1 MNEIEKRK
9 KRCCFTGHRPE
20 KLTVD
25 EAELRKGL
33 ESAIDNAIAAGF
45 RTFISGMSRGTDL
58 WAAAI
63 VLSRKKVHPDVHL
76 ICAVP
81 HPGFEER
88 WNSDWQRL
96 YHDVLAE
103 ADLVRTISHSYTR
116 GCYQIRNCW
125 MVDHSALVIAAY
137 NGSNGGTQNTILY
150 AEKQGVSVRIIPA

>member
-33 ESAIDNAIAAGF
+33 ESAIDDAIAAGF

-63 VLSRKKVHPDVHL
+63 VLSRKRVHPDVHL

-103 ADLVRTISHSYTR
+103 ADLIRTISPSYTKVV
-116 GCYQIRNCW
+116 IRSETAGW
-125 MVDHSALVIAAY
+125 LITVPL
-137 NGSNGGTQNTILY
+137 
-150 AEKQGVSVRIIPA
+150 